1 MENSSLET
9 NKNERIVVP
18 KQNYDH
24 YGFLNQCLH
33 LHIYDPVV
41 HAERTQCRFVL
52 LSLENDFSFGFRNRL
67 GKRPCYAIHI
77 VSVAF

>member
-1 MENSSLET
+1 MTIMVSSISVCT
-9 NKNERIVVP
+9 A
-18 KQNYDH
+18 H
-24 YGFLNQCLH
+24 F
-33 LHIYDPVV
+33 YDPIV
-41 HAERTQCRFVL
+41 HAERTHCRFVI